1 VRLPASRMPRPEDIR
16 RDIVHIH
23 SRPDLDR
30 SLIA

>member
-1 VRLPASRMPRPEDIR
+1 MPRPEDIR

-23 SRPDLDR
+23 ARPDLGR